1 MYEKEIYKDGNIV
14 KISVQEIPENQEEE
28 IVVKCH
34 EINEDI
40 LALLHRIKI
49 SEEKLV
55 VTSEDEIHQIA
66 LRDIFYFETVDNKSF
81 FYCRDKV
88 YETKLKLYEFEDMT
102 QGSKF
107 FRATKSTIINA
118 LKISYI
124 KPSIS
129 GRFEV
134 CMENGERL
142 LVSRQYVPDLK
153 RKIGL

>member
-1 MYEKEIYKDGNIV
+1 MKVSVREISLNED
-14 KISVQEIPENQEEE
+14 EE
-28 IVVKCH
+28 IVIKCH
-34 EINEDI
+34 EINEDV

-49 SEEKLV
+49 SEEKLM
-55 VTSEDEIHQIA
+55 VTSGDEIHQVM

-81 FYCRDKV
+81 VYCRDKV

-102 QGSKF
+102 QGSRF
-107 FRATKSTIINA
+107 FRATKSTVINA

-124 KPSIS
+124 RPSIS

-134 CMENGERL
+134 CMENGEKL

>member
-1 MYEKEIYKDGNIV
+1 MKV
-14 KISVQEIPENQEEE
+14 SVREIPLNEDEE
-28 IVVKCH
+28 IVIKCH
-34 EINEDI
+34 EINEDV

-49 SEEKLV
+49 SEEKLM
-55 VTSEDEIHQIA
+55 VTSGDEIHQVM

-81 FYCRDKV
+81 VYCRDKV

-102 QGSKF
+102 QGSRF
-107 FRATKSTIINA
+107 FRATKSTVINA

-124 KPSIS
+124 RPSIS

-134 CMENGERL
+134 CMENGEKL

>member
-1 MYEKEIYKDGNIV
+1 MKV
-14 KISVQEIPENQEEE
+14 SVQEIPRNEEEE
-28 IVVKCH
+28 IVIKCH

-55 VTSEDEIHQIA
+55 VTAGDEIHQVM

-107 FRATKSTIINA
+107 FRATKSTVINA

-134 CMENGERL
+134 CMENGEKL
-142 LVSRQYVPDLK
+142 LVSRQYVPELK

>member
-1 MYEKEIYKDGNIV
+1 MKV
-14 KISVQEIPENQEEE
+14 SVQEIAKSEEEE
-28 IVVKCH
+28 IVIKCH

-49 SEEKLV
+49 SEEKLI
-55 VTSEDEIHQIA
+55 VTSQDEIHRIA
-66 LRDIFYFETVDNKSF
+66 LRDIFYYETVDNKSF

-88 YETKLKLYEFEDMT
+88 YETKLRLYEFEAMT
-102 QGSKF
+102 EGSRF

-134 CMENGERL
+134 CMENGEKL